1 MNQTVTVCI
10 PTFNE
15 AENLR
20 VLLPQL
26 TPYYNVLVV
35 DDSSDNTAQVAE
47 SLGATVLKG
56 QHKGLGQAIVDGLK
70 AAQTDIVVVCDG
82 DGSHRPKDVRQLIIP
97 LLPDVPVKMYPF
109 VMTIGSRYVKGGN
122 IPGWTF
128 SRRLISRSASLLGW
142 PITGLQDNTSGF
154 FAIRKSAMNGAVLN
168 PSSWKIMLEVLV
180 KSRFKKSEVV
190 EVPITF
196 EDRQHGQSKY
206 SSKQIWAYLKHLFLL
221 AMFRFRVLNFM
232 LVGGIG
238 YLINMGLYWP
248 LTKVFKTEVSFLG
261 SHFYLPPFVLSS
273 FVAICANYY
282 LNKRWTFGDRKAK
295 SLSFVRYLNMA
306 GATLV
311 LDMFVLFLLV
321 DFVHLNEMLA
331 AALAIALVFVV
342 RYVIAD
348 KLIWAKK

>member
-1 MNQTVTVCI
+1 MQNQSVTVVI

-15 AENLR
+15 RDNMRL
-20 VLLPQL
+20 LLPQL
-26 TPYYNVLVV
+26 VPLYNVLIV
-35 DDSSDNTAQVAE
+35 DDSSDDTAQVAE
-47 SLGATVLKG
+47 SLGAAVLKG
-56 QHKGLGQAIVDGLK
+56 QHKGLGQAIVDGIH
-70 AAQTDIVVVCDG
+70 AAQTDVVLVMDG
-82 DGSHRPKDVRQLIIP
+82 DGSHRPQDAMFLAQVAIGGSY
-97 LLPDVPVKMYPF
+97 KML
-109 VMTIGSRYVKGGN
+109 IGSRYVKGGQ

-154 FAIRKSAMNGAVLN
+154 FAVRKSAMNGAVLK
-168 PSSWKIMLEVLV
+168 PDSWKIMLEVLV

-196 EDRQHGQSKY
+196 VDRMHGQSKY
-206 SSKQIWAYLKHLFLL
+206 SSKQIWAYLKHLTHL
-221 AMFRFRVLNFM
+221 AMFKFRVLNFM
-232 LVGGIG
+232 VVGGIG

-248 LTKVFKTEVSFLG
+248 LTKVFKTEVTFLG

-295 SLSFVRYLNMA
+295 PLSFTRYLSMA
-306 GATLV
+306 GVTLI
-311 LDMFVLFLLV
+311 LDMFALWILV

-342 RYVIAD
+342 RYVVAD
-348 KLIWAKK
+348 KWIWAQK